1 MKKHFSKAFFI
12 LFSLLMLL
20 ACSKDDKSPAEPE
33 LKKIIV
39 YKNQTGDLNADALQA
54 QYKEN
59 DFTLNFYG
67 AFDDNREPL
76 ASKSVTYQKT
86 NNDTIVNLIFNSLT
100 NKIASAYISVK
111 SIKQPIVIKFDYIA
125 NSATALNVSF
135 HNYDWNTNTSEVIYS
150 THLNNENGTV
160 TENPYYASRNALGG
174 LSFGDF
180 VVGGI
185 AGVAVAETVA
195 AVAGGFSGI
204 GALSGAAATVV
215 AAAAPVVI
223 AVGVGIAAL
232 AIIVNNANASELS
245 PTDRNYPSKTV
256 IQNPT
261 VDPKLSLKDIDCS
274 QTNISFNAG
283 MDSKGSIL
291 ISGVSGGQPPYTYL
305 VNSGFQSSEFF
316 LNNYEDGSFL
326 IAVKDVNGCL
336 GARLIPLTRC
346 DKTSLAV
353 TIVKNLNGANASAK
367 GGEPPYTYL
376 WSNGS
381 TNSSINNVAKG
392 TYSVTVTDAVGCKKL
407 ETVSIDSELVV
418 GQNYQGGIIAYIYQI
433 DDWQYVSGETHGIII
448 SSTIQ
453 STAENWQSAMSLCNN
468 LTLNG
473 YNDWVLPPFS
483 PFISG
488 YLISRYGGLKF
499 WTSQELVGPDGL
511 PSGDLAVVV
520 DSSLGGG
527 GGYELKSRTNAVIAI
542 RYF

>member
-1 MKKHFSKAFFI
+1 
-12 LFSLLMLL
+12 MLL
-20 ACSKDDKSPAEPE
+20 ACSKDDKSTLEPE

-39 YKNQTGDLNADALQA
+39 FKNQTGDLNADALQA

-67 AFDDNREPL
+67 SFDSNREPL
-76 ASKSVTYQKT
+76 ASKSITYQRT

-100 NKIASAYISVK
+100 NKIASAYITVK
-111 SIKQPIVIKFDYIA
+111 SVKQPIVIKFDYLA
-125 NSATALNVSF
+125 NSTKALNVSF

-150 THLNNENGTV
+150 TQLNNENGVV
-160 TENPYYASRNALGG
+160 TENPYYASRKALGG
-174 LSFGDF
+174 ISFGDAL
-180 VVGGI
+180 VGGV
-185 AGVAVAETVA
+185 AGIAVAETVA
-195 AVAGGFSGI
+195 LVVGGFSGI

-215 AAAAPVVI
+215 AAVSPVVI
-223 AVGVGIAAL
+223 VVGVGIAAL
-232 AIIVNNANASELS
+232 AIMVNNANASELI
-245 PTDRNYPSKTV
+245 PTDKNYPSTAL
-256 IQNPT
+256 IQNPIVNPT
-261 VDPKLSLKDIDCS
+261 LSLKEIDCS

-291 ISGVSGGQPPYTYL
+291 ISGVSGGQPPYSYL

-316 LNNYEDGSFL
+316 LNNYQDGSYL
-326 IAVKDVNGCL
+326 IAVKDANGCL
-336 GARLIPLTRC
+336 GSKLIPLTRC

-353 TIVKNLNGANASAK
+353 SIVKNVNSATASAK
-367 GGEPPYTYL
+367 GGEPPYTYM

-392 TYSVTVTDAVGCKKL
+392 TYSVTATDAVGCKKL
-407 ETVSIDSELVV
+407 ETVSIDSELAI

-433 DDWQYVSGETHGIII
+433 GQLQYIEGETHGIII

-453 STAENWQSAMSLCNN
+453 STAENWQSAMTLCNN

-473 YNDWVLPPFS
+473 YSDWVLPPFS
-483 PFISG
+483 LSG
-488 YLISRYGGLKF
+488 YLISRYGSLKF

-511 PSGDLAVVV
+511 PSGASAVVI
-520 DSSLGGG
+520 DSSFVGG
-527 GGYELKSRTNAVIAI
+527 GGYVSKSFTNAVIAI

>member
-39 YKNQTGDLNADALQA
+39 YKNQTGDPNADALQA
-54 QYKEN
+54 QYNEK
-59 DFTLNFYG
+59 DFALNFYG
-67 AFDDNREPL
+67 SFDNNNEPL

-86 NNDTIVNLIFNSLT
+86 NNDTIVNLIFNALT
-100 NKIASAYISVK
+100 NKIASAYITVK

-150 THLNNENGTV
+150 THLNNENGVV

-174 LSFGDF
+174 VSFGDF

-195 AVAGGFSGI
+195 AVYGGFSGI

-215 AAAAPVVI
+215 AAVGPVVI

-245 PTDRNYPSKTV
+245 PTDRNYPSKT
-256 IQNPT
+256 IIENPT

-305 VNSGFQSSEFF
+305 VNTGFQSSEFF
-316 LNNYEDGSFL
+316 LNNYEDGSYL
-326 IAVKDVNGCL
+326 IAVKDANGCL

-346 DKTSLAV
+346 DKTTLAV
-353 TIVKNLNGANASAK
+353 TIVNNLNGATASAK

-392 TYSVTVTDAVGCKKL
+392 TYSVTATDAVGCKKL

-418 GQNYQGGIIAYIYQI
+418 GQNYQGGIIAYIYKI
-433 DDWQYVSGETHGIII
+433 GNWQYIEGETHGIII

-453 STAENWQSAMSLCNN
+453 STAENWQSAMTLCNN

-473 YNDWVLPPFS
+473 YSDWVLADP
-483 PFISG
+483 
-488 YLISRYGGLKF
+488 LVSRYLRSKYVSLKF
-499 WTSQELVGPDGL
+499 WASQELL
-511 PSGDLAVVV
+511 PSDDFAIVMDPDINSALV
-520 DSSLGGG
+520 
-527 GGYELKSRTNAVIAI
+527 YFTRKSESNAVIAI